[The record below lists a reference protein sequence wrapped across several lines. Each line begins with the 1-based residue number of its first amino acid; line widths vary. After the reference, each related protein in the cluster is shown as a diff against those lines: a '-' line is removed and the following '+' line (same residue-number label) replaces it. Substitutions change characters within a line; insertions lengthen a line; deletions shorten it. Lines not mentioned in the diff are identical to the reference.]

1 MVFEVGT
8 NFTRIPQ
15 HGFHVIF
22 VGILIVVAAV
32 VGVDCALL
40 VFGIAVPAA
49 RYEVMRKTQDSLVG
63 IEKVKLAGTIAVYGY
78 AERRRLEL
86 HQADGSCWRSRNSK

>member
-15 HGFHVIF
+15 HGLHVIF
-22 VGILIVVAAV
+22 VGVLIVVAAV
-32 VGVDCALL
+32 VGVDGTSL
-40 VFGIAVPAA
+40 VFGIAVPTA

-63 IEKVKLAGTIAVYGY
+63 IEKIELAGAIAVYGY

-86 HQADGSCWRSRNSK
+86 HQSDGSCWRSGNCK